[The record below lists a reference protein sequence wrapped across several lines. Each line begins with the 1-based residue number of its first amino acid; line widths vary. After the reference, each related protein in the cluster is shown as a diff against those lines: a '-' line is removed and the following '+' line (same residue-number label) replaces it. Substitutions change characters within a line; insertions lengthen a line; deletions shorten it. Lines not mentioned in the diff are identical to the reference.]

1 MDKTRNFDIPV
12 HREGFALMI
21 TLSVLAVIIALT
33 MVLLSYF
40 TEVKEDADM
49 TKALIQ
55 ADVYYADITQQFKK
69 LKGKQF
75 KQLYKFPVTLQSPKT
90 PFMVSLMCKP
100 IATGINVNWL
110 KYEND
115 REHYTLF
122 FEAQKLYDFLVQRY
136 GIEEPDRLREM
147 IMQELQNGN
156 RFVVKAQS
164 RLRQKNGII
173 SYEQFADIIKRYQVE
188 TDDSK
193 VTRVPWEHYFSFSPT
208 AQKIDI
214 DSSSPELIAYL
225 FDIDL
230 QSVREWFALPPE
242 EKIPLKRFIDENGG
256 NYAEKEALISD
267 YSGESSCMVRFAY
280 GGGQYRFGFDY
291 IQGEAKHF
299 EFYGKH

>member
-1 MDKTRNFDIPV
+1 MDETADHITV
-12 HREGFALMI
+12 HGRRGFALMI

-40 TEVKEDADM
+40 TEVKEDADT

-55 ADVYYADITQQFKK
+55 ADLYYADIIEQFKK

-75 KQLYKFPVTLQSPKT
+75 KQLYKYPVTLQSPDT
-90 PFMVSLMCKP
+90 RFALSLTCSP
-100 IATGINVNWL
+100 IARGININWL

-122 FEAQKLYDFLVQRY
+122 SEVQKLYDFLVQQY

-147 IMQELQNGN
+147 IMKELQNGN
-156 RFVVKAQS
+156 KFLRKAQS

-188 TDDSK
+188 TDDRK
-193 VTRVPWEHYFSFSPT
+193 AAGVPWENYFSFSPS
-208 AQKIDI
+208 AQKIDVEY
-214 DSSSPELIAYL
+214 SSPELIAYL

-230 QSVREWFALPPE
+230 QSVREWFALPPG
-242 EKIPLKRFIDENGG
+242 EKGPLKQFVNDNGG
-256 NYAEKEALISD
+256 NYEAKEALISD